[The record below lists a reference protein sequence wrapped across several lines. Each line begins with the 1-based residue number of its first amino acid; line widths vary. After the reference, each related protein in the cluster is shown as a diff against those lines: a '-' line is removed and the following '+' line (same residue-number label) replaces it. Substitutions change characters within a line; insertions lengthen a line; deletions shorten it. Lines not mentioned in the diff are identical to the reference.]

1 MRHLSLPADRTMD
14 PDPDAGC
21 PNPAGEGVSQ
31 QKARRSSAID
41 SEVSPKASR
50 LWWGVDWAECL
61 PRTVTRD
68 GIELHVSSIEL
79 AMPFIAEHYAEIFEQ
94 DLASDRFFSEPF
106 EGAKLRYYQASDVFE
121 MKDAGRTV
129 GLLIGAP
136 SDWST
141 YYIRS
146 MAVLPAFSG
155 RQLPQTVLPFLF
167 GRLSQAGVR
176 RFEAEASPSNFATML
191 VLTRMH
197 FNVTGMIL
205 SERWGALCRLTKF
218 EDEQAEGVFLDKFCS
233 GVRYQQ
239 RRRRGNKTEQ
249 RGGNR

>member
-1 MRHLSLPADRTMD
+1 MWQVSSPDNRTMN

-21 PNPAGEGVSQ
+21 PNRVGEAVPEGKAG
-31 QKARRSSAID
+31 RSSAID
-41 SEVSPKASR
+41 SAVSPKVSR
-50 LWWGVDWAECL
+50 LLWGVDWAECL
-61 PRTVTRD
+61 PRAVTRD

-79 AMPFIAEHYAEIFEQ
+79 AMLFIAEHYTEIFEQ

-167 GRLSQAGVR
+167 GHLSQAGVR

-218 EDEQAEGVFLDKFCS
+218 ADERAEGVFLEKFCS
-233 GVRYQQ
+233 GIRYQQ
-239 RRRRGNKTEQ
+239 RHRGGNKTEQ
-249 RGGNR
+249 RGGTR